1 MEQLAT
7 EVLLVLMMRLLAEAA
22 VQVVVLAVAVAE
34 LKLAELVRKAVMEI
48 VKVQAVQAVLP
59 AVVQAVLTQR
69 LTQVMQVFQEP
80 VEQEVAVQQYLEVK
94 LAVPARQVRAVVLV
108 QPMDRLTF
116 LHYSLVQAEAEAAEE
131 LVDLL
136 VVLSIAAMLV

>member
-1 MEQLAT
+1 
-7 EVLLVLMMRLLAEAA
+7 MMRLLAEAA